1 LNQVQSLAA
10 PAARWTLFV
19 ARRLGSAA
27 IALLGVT
34 ILVFIVTHLLADPVY
49 LLIGQRGTP
58 AMINSLRHSLGYDQ
72 PLWVQYFRYLGALLH
87 GDMGTSRY
95 TFQPVAGEIAQR
107 FPATFELAVAA
118 MILGL
123 LWTVPLGVISATRP
137 GGVVDR
143 ISQALVEFGV
153 AIPSFWLGLLLVFF
167 LYYKLKIAPAPIG
180 QLDIQVDAPPHVT
193 GLIVVDSILSG
204 DTVALTSS
212 LSHLLLPALTL
223 SFTSC
228 PPILQLTRNTMIQV
242 LRSDFIRSARALG
255 LPLRTIYWRYALQ
268 NTMLPVTTMTAMT
281 FGYLLGGTVLVETVF
296 SWPGIGLYAV
306 QSMQR
311 ADYDPILG
319 VVLLAS
325 TIYILVYLFADMAA
339 LFIDPRVRDAS

>member
-1 LNQVQSLAA
+1 
-10 PAARWTLFV
+10 V
-19 ARRLGSAA
+19 A
-27 IALLGVT
+27 
-34 ILVFIVTHLLADPVY
+34 
-49 LLIGQRGTP
+49 
-58 AMINSLRHSLGYDQ
+58 
-72 PLWVQYFRYLGALLH
+72 
-87 GDMGTSRY
+87 
-95 TFQPVAGEIAQR
+95 
-107 FPATFELAVAA
+107 
-118 MILGL
+118 
-123 LWTVPLGVISATRP
+123 
-137 GGVVDR
+137 DR

-167 LYYKLKIAPAPIG
+167 LYYTLRIAPAPIG
-180 QLDIQVDAPPHVT
+180 QLDIQVDAPPHIT
-193 GLIVVDSILSG
+193 GLIVIDSVLSG
-204 DTVALTSS
+204 DIAALTSA
-212 LSHLLLPALTL
+212 LGHLLLPAVTL

-242 LRSDFIRSARALG
+242 LRSDFIRAARALG
-255 LPLRTIYWRYALQ
+255 IPPRTIYWRYALQ
-268 NTMLPVTTMTAMT
+268 NTLLPVTTMSAMT

-325 TIYILVYLFADMAA
+325 TIYILVYFAADLAA

>member
-1 LNQVQSLAA
+1 MNQLQSLAA
-10 PAARWTLFV
+10 PAARWGIFV
-19 ARRLGSAA
+19 GRRLGSAA
-27 IALLGVT
+27 IALIGVT

-49 LLIGQRGTP
+49 LLIGQRGSP

-72 PLWVQYFRYLGALLH
+72 PLWVQYFRYVGSLLH

-95 TFQPVAGEIAQR
+95 TFQPVSNEIAQR
-107 FPATFELAVAA
+107 FPATFELSLAA

-123 LWTVPLGVISATRP
+123 LWTVPLGVLSATRP
-137 GGVVDR
+137 GGLIDR
-143 ISQALVEFGV
+143 ISQAIVEFGV

-167 LYYKLKIAPAPIG
+167 LYYSLKIAPAPIG

-193 GLIVVDSILSG
+193 GLIVVDAIVTG
-204 DTVALTSS
+204 DTTALFNA
-212 LSHLLLPALTL
+212 LSHLFLPALTL
-223 SFTSC
+223 ALTSC
-228 PPILQLTRNTMIQV
+228 PPILQLTRNTMMQV
-242 LRSDFIRSARALG
+242 LRSDFIRAARALG

-268 NTMLPVTTMTAMT
+268 NTLLPVTTMTAMT

-319 VVLLAS
+319 VVLLAA
-325 TIYILVYLFADMAA
+325 TIYILVYLAADLAA

>member
-1 LNQVQSLAA
+1 MNQVQSLAA

-19 ARRLGSAA
+19 ARRFGSAA

-49 LLIGQRGTP
+49 LLIGQRGSP

-72 PLWVQYFRYLGALLH
+72 PLLVQYFRYLGALLH
-87 GDMGTSRY
+87 GDFGTSRY

-107 FPATFELAVAA
+107 FPATFELAVAS

-123 LWTVPLGVISATRP
+123 LWTIPLGVISAIRP
-137 GGVVDR
+137 AGLVDR
-143 ISQALVEFGV
+143 ISQAIVEFGV
-153 AIPSFWLGLLLVFF
+153 AIPSFWLGLLLVYF

-180 QLDIQVDAPPHVT
+180 QLDLQVDAPRHVT
-193 GLIVVDSILSG
+193 GLIVIDSIIAG
-204 DTVALTSS
+204 DTVAITSA
-212 LSHLLLPALTL
+212 LGHLLLPALTL

-242 LRSDFIRSARALG
+242 LRSDFIRAARALG

-268 NTMLPVTTMTAMT
+268 NTMLPVTTMSAMT

-325 TIYILVYLFADMAA
+325 TIYIFVYLLADLAA
-339 LFIDPRVRDAS
+339 LLIDPRVRDAN